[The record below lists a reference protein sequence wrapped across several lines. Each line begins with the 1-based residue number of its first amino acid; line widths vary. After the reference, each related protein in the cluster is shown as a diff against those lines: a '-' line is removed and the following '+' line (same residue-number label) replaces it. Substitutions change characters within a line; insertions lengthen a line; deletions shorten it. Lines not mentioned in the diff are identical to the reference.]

1 MGDIGINVSGL
12 VAQLIN
18 FGILFLLLYFVLYKP
33 VLRMLNERSN
43 KIKESMDQA
52 EEIKEKM
59 TQTEEQVRL
68 QLEAARKEGQNIL
81 AQAGQMGGQL
91 KEGARQEARQEAEA
105 IIARARLEI
114 DRERD
119 EAIDE
124 LRRQFVDLAIVAAEK
139 VITETLDKEKH
150 RRLIDEVLEEA
161 PGGGTRG
168 S

>member
-33 VLRMLNERSN
+33 VLRMFNERSN

-105 IIARARLEI
+105 IIARVHLEI

-161 PGGGTRG
+161 PRRRE
-168 S
+168 